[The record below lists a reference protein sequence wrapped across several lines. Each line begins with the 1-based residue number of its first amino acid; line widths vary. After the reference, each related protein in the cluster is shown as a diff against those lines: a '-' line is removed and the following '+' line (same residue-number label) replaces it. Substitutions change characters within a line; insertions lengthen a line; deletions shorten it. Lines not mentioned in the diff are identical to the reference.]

1 MNSKGVI
8 RLYLNEDVHIRLAKA
23 LRQRGF
29 DAITTVEAGML
40 GTPDEEQLALAVS
53 QGRAILTFNR
63 GDYARLHKQYAEHG
77 WGHRGIIV
85 SEQYPIGELLR
96 RVLNL
101 LMSLSADDMRNRLE
115 YLSQWG
121 EAIS

>member
-1 MNSKGVI
+1 MNSKEVTK
-8 RLYLNEDVHIRLAKA
+8 LFLNEDVHTRLAKA

-29 DAITTVEAGML
+29 DAITTVEAGMS
-40 GTPDEEQLALAVS
+40 GSPDEEQLAFAAS
-53 QGRAILTFNR
+53 RGRVILTFNR
-63 GDYARLHKQYAEHG
+63 SDYARLHKRYAEHG
-77 WGHRGIIV
+77 WEHCGIIV

-101 LMSLSADDMRNRLE
+101 LMSLSVQDMRNRLE

>member
-1 MNSKGVI
+1 MNSKELI
-8 RLYLNEDVHIRLAKA
+8 KLYLNEDVHTKLAKA

-40 GTPDEEQLALAVS
+40 GTTDEEQLALAVS
-53 QGRAILTFNR
+53 QGRVILTFNR

-77 WGHRGIIV
+77 WKHCGIIV
-85 SEQYPIGELLR
+85 SEQHPIGELLR
-96 RVLNL
+96 RMLNL
-101 LMSLSADDMRNRLE
+101 LMSLSVQDMRNRLE

-121 EAIS
+121 KAIS

>member
-1 MNSKGVI
+1 MNSKEVI
-8 RLYLNEDVHIRLAKA
+8 KLFLNEDVHTKLGKA

-29 DAITTVEAGML
+29 DVITTFEAGMS
-40 GTPDEEQLALAVS
+40 GSPDEEQLAFAAS

-63 GDYARLHKQYAEHG
+63 GDYARFHKRYAEHG
-77 WGHRGIIV
+77 WQHCGIIV

-96 RVLNL
+96 RMLNL
-101 LMSLSADDMRNRLE
+101 LMSLSVQDMRNRLE